1 MHLLFNFVNSAKDIL
16 DEFYEISLELND
28 ILILLIKESATRWN
42 YLRRVVKQLLKVI
55 NVCMTLVYKEYR
67 NLELKKE
74 SRLKKLTN

>member
-67 NLELKKE
+67 NLELKK
-74 SRLKKLTN
+74 KVG